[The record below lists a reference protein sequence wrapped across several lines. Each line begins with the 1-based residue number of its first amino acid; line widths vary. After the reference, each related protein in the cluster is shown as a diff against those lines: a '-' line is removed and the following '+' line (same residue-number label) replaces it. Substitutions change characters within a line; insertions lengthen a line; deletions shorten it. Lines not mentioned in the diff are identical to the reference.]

1 MKKVRQIFL
10 SLIVVALCAFPGN
23 ITNADD
29 GIAESA
35 EKVRPIGVGSIV
47 PNASV
52 RDISGNQVE
61 LSAILNGKPT
71 ILIFYRGGWCPYCNR
86 HLGELSFYEYE
97 LNLLGYQIVAVSP
110 DLPEKLKKSIA
121 KNEVKYILL
130 SDSKM
135 ALTKAFGLA
144 FKVDDQTVKTYRE
157 SYNIDLERDSGE
169 THHLLP
175 VPAAFVVDAKGI
187 IRYRYY
193 NANYKSRVNPRE
205 LIKAAEQAKK

>member
-1 MKKVRQIFL
+1 VKKVRQIFL

-71 ILIFYRGGWCPYCNR
+71 ILIFYRGGWCP
-86 HLGELSFYEYE
+86 
-97 LNLLGYQIVAVSP
+97 
-110 DLPEKLKKSIA
+110 
-121 KNEVKYILL
+121 
-130 SDSKM
+130 
-135 ALTKAFGLA
+135 
-144 FKVDDQTVKTYRE
+144 
-157 SYNIDLERDSGE
+157 
-169 THHLLP
+169 
-175 VPAAFVVDAKGI
+175 
-187 IRYRYY
+187 
-193 NANYKSRVNPRE
+193 
-205 LIKAAEQAKK
+205 